1 MTIQFNTDKNIHGSE
16 ALKNFVSERVE
27 DELKHYAEHLTRIEI
42 HLSDQNAH
50 KAGADDIQ
58 CKIEARVQGKQPV
71 LVMAAS
77 SEKEKAIEDALD
89 KMKARLAKIIGK
101 MKNK

>member
-1 MTIQFNTDKNIHGSE
+1 MKVQFNTDKNIQGSE
-16 ALKNFVSERVE
+16 ALENYVSERVE
-27 DELKHYAEHLTRIEI
+27 QELKHFAEKVTRIEI

-71 LVMAAS
+71 VVTAAS

-89 KMKARLAKIIGK
+89 KMKARLSTIIGK